1 MIRFDPASSVAKTDA
16 DVIVNT
22 VNTVGVMGAGV
33 AKAVKDRYP
42 EIMEPYTE
50 ACRTRK
56 IQPGGVQVLRMNDG
70 KIVVNLASKE
80 HFKDPSKP
88 EWAGYG
94 LLNLRRVL
102 GLHQMRDVKS
112 VLLPP
117 PGAGLGGLSPETVQ
131 RMIRTYMREPAEAGV
146 EIIVSTDMREIRP
159 RPIRYAGIG
168 SRETPKSVLSVMTE
182 TAQALAE
189 REWILRSG
197 NAIGA
202 DLAFENGAPIPL
214 LESYLPWP
222 KDEMPHGI
230 TTTTPQHTRLM
241 QTVYVNPIGERWRPG
256 MLGRAPTLLMTRNG
270 NQIFGTDFSEP
281 TDVVICY
288 TPGGEEKG
296 GTRQAIALANL
307 IGIPVL
313 NLGKPEWEGASAEAV
328 TAEAVRIAH
337 AQRAA
342 IGVPVEERAPSSAPA
357 P

>member
-1 MIRFDPASSVAKTDA
+1 MIRFDPAASVATTTA
-16 DVIVNT
+16 DLIVNT

-42 EIMEPYTE
+42 EVMEPYVE

-70 KIVVNLASKE
+70 KIIVNLASKE
-80 HFKDPSKP
+80 HFKDASQP

-102 GLHQMRDVKS
+102 SLHQMKDVKS

-117 PGAGLGGLSPETVQ
+117 PGAGLGGLQPEMVQ
-131 RMIRTYMREPAEAGV
+131 RMMRTYMREPAEAGV
-146 EIIVSTDMREIRP
+146 EIIISTDMRDIKP

-168 SRETPKSVLSVMTE
+168 SRETPRAVLAVMTE
-182 TAQALAE
+182 TAKGLAE
-189 REWILRSG
+189 RDWILRSG
-197 NAIGA
+197 NAVGA

-230 TTTTPQHTRLM
+230 THTTPQHTRLM

-256 MLGRAPTLLMTRNG
+256 MLGRSATQLMTRNG

-313 NLGKPEWEGASAEAV
+313 NLGKPEWEGARADEIV
-328 TAEAVRIAH
+328 NEAVRLAH

-342 IGVPVEERAPSSAPA
+342 IGVPITERTPA
-357 P
+357 STLTL